1 MKNLLGQALLGLAL
15 SLAGMSC
22 SSDPVESEFKDPSDQ
37 VQTSVYWYWIS
48 GNISEEGVKKDLYS
62 MKEAGI
68 NRAFIGNIGL
78 EGIHTPYKPVPFYSE
93 EWW

>member
-1 MKNLLGQALLGLAL
+1 MKNLIGQALLGLTL

-22 SSDPVESEFKDPSDQ
+22 SSYPVESVFKDPSDQ

-48 GNISEEGVKKDLYS
+48 GNISEEGVKKDLYA

-68 NRAFIGNIGL
+68 NRAFIGSMGVD
-78 EGIHTPYKPVPFYSE
+78 GIETPYNKVAFGS
-93 EWW
+93 